1 MKLNRLDAELCPFH
15 FPSWVGPPQL
25 CVCGPSGH
33 SRSLSKELGK
43 KKKKKIPIHWNL
55 LADRV
60 QYNCSP
66 FNQGC
71 DLKWCIKWR
80 SAKVS
85 RSETSQSEDKLVS
98 AGLAHKELELWIKF
112 LTFNPSHKQDNP
124 RCDTVSSLYYSK
136 WVHIVR
142 TQNRDRLVCFSL
154 PLPPALRLSGLRAR
168 VTLK

>member
-1 MKLNRLDAELCPFH
+1 MKLNRLDAELWLESVPFIFPLGCP
-15 FPSWVGPPQL
+15 PPQL
-25 CVCGPSGH
+25 CVCGPTGH
-33 SRSLSKELGK
+33 SRSLSKELK
-43 KKKKKIPIHWNL
+43 KK
-55 LADRV
+55 RY
-60 QYNCSP
+60 QYTEICMRFKVTVCQSK
-66 FNQGC
+66 Q
-71 DLKWCIKWR
+71 KWDISVWGQACFCR
-80 SAKVS
+80 FGPQRARAV
-85 RSETSQSEDKLVS
+85 DKC
-98 AGLAHKELELWIKF
+98 F